1 MNDWDEGNARFAGA
15 IVGLVVV
22 WVLFYIFL
30 APSRAHA
37 QANLTTAP
45 GLSVAPVA
53 ANNSN
58 LVYVDQIGSNNTV
71 VIGQDGL
78 AHTATVTLGRDTP
91 VDNTYVNITQQGT
104 GAKTAGVDIPSGY
117 NNSVV
122 LFQDG
127 SGNHTAAIQNLNG
140 AANNMNFSQTGAGTH
155 SMTVTGAP
163 GTTNSGDTITSTQSG
178 GAGADKSFQLN
189 LNGTS
194 GATVNVQQTNPN
206 TPNAG
211 SMTIQCV
218 TCGTY
223 NYTRQ

>member
-1 MNDWDEGNARFAGA
+1 MNDWDKDNLKFASA
-15 IVGLVVV
+15 LLILMSL
-22 WVLFYIFL
+22 WILSLFFL
-30 APSRAHA
+30 PSAHA

-45 GLSVAPVA
+45 SLSVAPVVT
-53 ANNSN
+53 NNSN
-58 LVYVDQIGSNNTV
+58 LVYVDQIGNNNTV
-71 VIGQDGL
+71 IIGQDGL
-78 AHTATVTLGRDTP
+78 AHSATVTLGKDSP
-91 VDNTYVNITQQGT
+91 VDNTYINITQQGT

-122 LFQDG
+122 MFQDG

-140 AANNMNFSQTGAGTH
+140 AANNMNFSQTGAGNH
-155 SMTVTGAP
+155 SITVTGAP
-163 GTTNSGDTITSTQSG
+163 GTTNSGDTINSTQSG

-194 GATVNVQQTNPN
+194 GATVNVQQTNPT

-211 SMTIQCV
+211 SMTIQCI

>member
-1 MNDWDEGNARFAGA
+1 MNDWDKDNLKFAA
-15 IVGLVVV
+15 ALLILMSL
-22 WVLFYIFL
+22 WILSLFFL
-30 APSRAHA
+30 PSAHA

-45 GLSVAPVA
+45 GLSVAPVVT
-53 ANNSN
+53 NNSN
-58 LVYVDQIGSNNTV
+58 LVYVDQIGNNNTV
-71 VIGQDGL
+71 IIGQDGL
-78 AHTATVTLGRDTP
+78 AHSATVTLGRDTP

-104 GAKTAGVDIPSGY
+104 GAKTAGVDIPAGY

-122 LFQDG
+122 MFQDG

-140 AANNMNFSQTGAGTH
+140 AANNMNFSQTGAGNH
-155 SMTVTGAP
+155 SITVTGAP
-163 GTTNSGDTITSTQSG
+163 GTTNSGDTINSTQSG

-194 GATVNVQQTNPN
+194 GATVNVQQTNPA

-211 SMTIQCV
+211 SMTIQCI

>member
-1 MNDWDEGNARFAGA
+1 MKDWDKDNLKFAA
-15 IVGLVVV
+15 ALLILISL
-22 WVLFYIFL
+22 WILSLFFL
-30 APSRAHA
+30 PSAHA

-45 GLSVAPVA
+45 GLSVAPVVT
-53 ANNSN
+53 NNSN
-58 LVYVDQIGSNNTV
+58 LVYVDQIGNNNTV
-71 VIGQDGL
+71 IIGQDGL
-78 AHTATVTLGRDTP
+78 AHSATVTLGKDSP
-91 VDNTYVNITQQGT
+91 VDNTYINITQQGT

-122 LFQDG
+122 MFQDG

-140 AANNMNFSQTGAGTH
+140 AANNMNFSQTGAGNH
-155 SMTVTGAP
+155 SITVTGAP
-163 GTTNSGDTITSTQSG
+163 GTTNSGDTINSTQSG

-194 GATVNVQQTNPN
+194 GATVNVQQTNPT

-211 SMTIQCV
+211 SMTIQCI

>member
-1 MNDWDEGNARFAGA
+1 MNDWDEGNFKFVAALLILLA
-15 IVGLVVV
+15 LWILS
-22 WVLFYIFL
+22 LFFL
-30 APSRAHA
+30 PSAHA

-45 GLSVAPVA
+45 GLSVTPVVT
-53 ANNSN
+53 NNSN
-58 LVYVDQIGSNNTV
+58 LVYVDQIGNNNTV
-71 VIGQDGL
+71 IIGQDGL
-78 AHTATVTLGRDTP
+78 AHTATVTLGKDSP

-104 GAKTAGVDIPSGY
+104 GAKTAGVDIPGGY

-155 SMTVTGAP
+155 SISVTGAP
-163 GTTNSGDTITSTQSG
+163 GTTNSGDTITATQAG

-189 LNGTS
+189 LNGTA
-194 GATVNVQQTNPN
+194 GATVNVQQTNPT
-206 TPNAG
+206 TPNTG

-223 NYTRQ
+223 NYIRQ